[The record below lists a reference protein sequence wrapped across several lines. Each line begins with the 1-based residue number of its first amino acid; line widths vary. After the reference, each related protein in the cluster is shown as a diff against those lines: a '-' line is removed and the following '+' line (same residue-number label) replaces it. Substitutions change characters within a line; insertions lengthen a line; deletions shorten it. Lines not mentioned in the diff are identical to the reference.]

1 MQVLYSRLSVVWKY
15 NNLLKELVIRD
26 IKVRYRRSVLGLLW
40 TLLYPLLTMII
51 TTIVFSSLF
60 NTLPHYAV
68 YFLSGSIL
76 FSFHTEATTSAA
88 MSIVGNAGL
97 LKKVYI
103 PKYLFPLSRVLS
115 SLVNLGFAFL
125 ALLLVMLATG
135 APFHPTLLMS
145 FIPIFY
151 LIIFTTGLSL
161 SLSALTVYFR
171 DVNSLYGVLALLW
184 TYMTPI
190 FYPISIIQDKYSW
203 IYEWNPMYYYIDYL
217 RSLIL
222 EGVMPGMVPNLI
234 CMLCGIASLSIGYFI
249 FSRTHNRF
257 VLYM

>member
-1 MQVLYSRLSVVWKY
+1 VQMINSRLSVVWKY

-26 IKVRYRRSVLGLLW
+26 IKIRYRKSVLGLLW

-60 NTLPHYAV
+60 NTLPNYAV
-68 YFLSGSIL
+68 YFLTGSIL
-76 FSFHTEATTSAA
+76 FTFNTEATTSAA
-88 MSIVGNAGL
+88 MSIVGNSGL
-97 LKKVYI
+97 MKKIYI

-115 SLVNLGFAFL
+115 SLVNLAFAFV
-125 ALLLVMLATG
+125 ALLLVMLVTG
-135 APFHPTLLMS
+135 APFKATLFLS
-145 FIPIFY
+145 VIPIFY
-151 LIIFTTGLSL
+151 LVLFAIGLSL
-161 SLSALTVYFR
+161 GLSALTVYFR

-190 FYPISIIQDKYSW
+190 FYPISIIQDRYSW

-222 EGVMPGMVPNLI
+222 EGAMPGVIPNLV
-234 CMLCGIASLSIGYFI
+234 CLLCGIVSLCIGGLI
-249 FSRTHNRF
+249 FNRTQSRF

>member
-1 MQVLYSRLSVVWKY
+1 MRVLYSRLSVVWKY
-15 NNLLKELVIRD
+15 NHLLKELVIRD

-51 TTIVFSSLF
+51 TTIVFSALF
-60 NTLPHYAV
+60 RTLPNYPV

-88 MSIVGNAGL
+88 MSIVNNAGL
-97 LKKVYI
+97 LKKIYI

-115 SLVNLGFAFL
+115 SFVNLGFAFV

-135 APFHPTLLMS
+135 AHFHPTLFLS
-145 FIPIFY
+145 FIPIVY

-161 SLSALTVYFR
+161 LLSALTVYFR
-171 DVNSLYGVLALLW
+171 DINSLYGVLALLW

-190 FYPISIIQDKYSW
+190 FYPVSIIQDKYSW
-203 IYEWNPMYYYIDYL
+203 VYEWNPMYYYIDYL

-222 EGVMPGMVPNLI
+222 EGVIPGMVPNLI
-234 CMLCGIASLSIGYFI
+234 CLLCGIISLSIGWFI
-249 FSRTHNRF
+249 FNRTQNRF